1 MNKTISFDIHAGKDG
16 GVGIYEMIPD
26 QAAELVFGGNLE
38 EATKYL
44 NRRIGEV
51 INTQVKAELP
61 PPKYLAPVPKG
72 NIIQKTVEKVNE
84 VEDWTK

>member
-1 MNKTISFDIHAGKDG
+1 MKTISFDIHAGKDG

-61 PPKYLAPVPKG
+61 LPKPVYK
-72 NIIQKTVEKVNE
+72 NVNLTQQTVEKVNQLGE
-84 VEDWTK
+84 L